1 MAALIP
7 RPDYPPYSARSADE
21 GREEVDGILSR
32 MEHKVH
38 KEYLQAAREM
48 KKKADDYLVQFLA
61 EDERRAKMVAEGK
74 MSAAEWK
81 QWRISHIAS
90 GRRWYE
96 QAAVLAADMTNA
108 NKIAAG
114 IINGELPE
122 VFATGF
128 NYALYQGEITGGFQ
142 TSFTLYD
149 RETVARLL
157 KEEPELL
164 PIEPKIDVPKDMLW
178 NTKQLTSAMTQA
190 IVQGEKIEDIA
201 SRLVSSVAG
210 MNENT
215 AIRNA
220 RTATTSAENG
230 GRYNGYRKL
239 KAAGAD
245 LTIEWCATLDGRTRH
260 THRMLDGQRRDVDKH
275 FEVDGQKILYA
286 GDPYAP
292 QGLVW
297 NCRCTLLCWVKGFEE
312 SLMLKAQTHPD
323 GMSYAEWKT
332 AKQEEYERRKAS
344 PKKPRVN
351 PDNPAYGTPTAEEKA
366 KAAAAAAKLEQS
378 KKPAYHFDYDV
389 AGKDAVNKHLAEMHG
404 IEREQWEK
412 NLANANIQ
420 VVPAGSRPS
429 AEHINGV
436 VYLFDTSS
444 DDTVFHEV
452 SHAIDKSCV
461 KIEFENTGKSLRM
474 GVWKEQEPF
483 TAESSGARWAADRL
497 YELRSKDG
505 DGQSSYF
512 DDMSALYDWLGV
524 PHVNGKTDMP
534 TNKVELLLDEKLLAF
549 KSKFG
554 SDASSTLSDMIDAI
568 TLGQYE
574 NLVWI
579 HGGHG
584 SEYWMRDASRRWGE
598 AWAELSALHA
608 QQNTAAIAEI
618 RKILPET
625 TDAVET
631 VWSVVYERKP
641 FEYVRREETE
651 RRVSQSVLRISP
663 ADV

>member
-48 KKKADDYLVQFLA
+48 KKKADDYLAQFLA

-81 QWRISHIAS
+81 QWRISHIAT

-96 QAAVLAADMTNA
+96 QAAVLAEDMTNA

-157 KEEPELL
+157 KEEPELM
-164 PIEPKIDVPKDMLW
+164 PIEAKINVPKDMLW

-201 SRLVSSVAG
+201 LRLVSSVAG

-260 THRMLDGQRRDVDKH
+260 THRMLDGQRRDVDKP

-323 GMSYAEWKT
+323 GMSYAEWKY
-332 AKQEEYERRKAS
+332 AKQEEYERRKAE

-351 PDNPAYGTPTAEEKA
+351 PDNPAYGYSADFQTKDFTFIESRANINLARPLEMLNFNDLPSPKYTAEEILDN
-366 KAAAAAAKLEQS
+366 LETTAIGRETLQIIETLPEPI
-378 KKPAYHFDYDV
+378 KFEDYDDPSGVRGHEENGIIEINLRNCKSVLWAARTIIHETTHYRYGIGECQWAECVCV
-389 AGKDAVNKHLAEMHG
+389 AQELKHARNVEKLSRADLRLIIDEVQKVYSDKKWRKGGK
-404 IEREQWEK
+404 
-412 NLANANIQ
+412 
-420 VVPAGSRPS
+420 
-429 AEHINGV
+429 ING
-436 VYLFDTSS
+436 
-444 DDTVFHEV
+444 
-452 SHAIDKSCV
+452 
-461 KIEFENTGKSLRM
+461 
-474 GVWKEQEPF
+474 
-483 TAESSGARWAADRL
+483 
-497 YELRSKDG
+497 
-505 DGQSSYF
+505 
-512 DDMSALYDWLGV
+512 
-524 PHVNGKTDMP
+524 
-534 TNKVELLLDEKLLAF
+534 
-549 KSKFG
+549 
-554 SDASSTLSDMIDAI
+554 
-568 TLGQYE
+568 
-574 NLVWI
+574 
-579 HGGHG
+579 
-584 SEYWMRDASRRWGE
+584 
-598 AWAELSALHA
+598 
-608 QQNTAAIAEI
+608 
-618 RKILPET
+618 RKK
-625 TDAVET
+625 
-631 VWSVVYERKP
+631 R
-641 FEYVRREETE
+641 
-651 RRVSQSVLRISP
+651 
-663 ADV
+663 